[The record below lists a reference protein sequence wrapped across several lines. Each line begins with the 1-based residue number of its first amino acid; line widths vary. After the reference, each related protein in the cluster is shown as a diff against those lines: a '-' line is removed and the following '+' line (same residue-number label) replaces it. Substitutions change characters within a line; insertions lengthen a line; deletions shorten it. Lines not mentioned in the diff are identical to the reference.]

1 MVATIIVLEMEE
13 RIVKGIWIPIEI
25 WEAQDLS
32 WNEKILLMEID
43 SFTSQGKDCFIS
55 DERVAE
61 MLGVGVRS
69 AGTMVANLVHK
80 GYIKK
85 TRFDGRRR
93 YLESTLAEQVCKIC
107 RAETQNLQKTYN
119 QLLNNEDKSSNR
131 NNKDVR
137 FDFKKS
143 LLEIGVSP
151 QVAEDWLKVRKTKK
165 AANTETAFKRIQK
178 EIELSGLSADECI
191 TIAVERSWQ
200 GFKAEW
206 VANYQR
212 QSPQR
217 PTGRRAVSVL
227 ENNMAVAEELLRMQM
242 NL

>member
-1 MVATIIVLEMEE
+1 MGWHIVVTEEMRALGLSGNDLMVFALIYGFSQDGQGCFYGSLNYICETCGISRRTAIYILNDLVERGFLLKEENIQNGVKRVLYQVNRGSAEIAPNNIKDNISPTEIINKE
-13 RIVKGIWIPIEI
+13 
-25 WEAQDLS
+25 
-32 WNEKILLMEID
+32 
-43 SFTSQGKDCFIS
+43 
-55 DERVAE
+55 
-61 MLGVGVRS
+61 
-69 AGTMVANLVHK
+69 
-80 GYIKK
+80 
-85 TRFDGRRR
+85 
-93 YLESTLAEQVCKIC
+93 
-107 RAETQNLQKTYN
+107 
-119 QLLNNEDKSSNR
+119 
-131 NNKDVR
+131 KDVR

-151 QVAEDWLKVRKTKK
+151 QVAEDWLKVRKAKK
-165 AANTETAFKRIQK
+165 AANTETAFKRIQA

-206 VANYQR
+206 VSNYQR

>member
-1 MVATIIVLEMEE
+1 MEE

-69 AGTMVANLVHK
+69 AGTMVANLIHK

-107 RAETQNLQKTYN
+107 RAEAQNLQNTYI
-119 QLLNNEDKSSNR
+119 QSTYISPTEI
-131 NNKDVR
+131 NNKKR
-137 FDFKKS
+137 FDFKRS
-143 LLEIGVSP
+143 LIELGVSP
-151 QVAEDWLKVRKTKK
+151 EVAEDWMQVRKMKR
-165 AANTETAFKRIQK
+165 ASNTVTAFKRIVT
-178 EIELSGLSADECI
+178 EIEKSGLSANECI
-191 TIAVERSWQ
+191 TIAVSRSWQ
-200 GFKAEW
+200 GFQAEW
-206 VANYQR
+206 VANQQR
-212 QSPQR
+212 QR
-217 PTGRRAVSVL
+217 PAGKMSVL
-227 ENNMAVAEELLRMQM
+227 DNNRMVAEELMRMAGM
-242 NL
+242 EETL

>member
-1 MVATIIVLEMEE
+1 MVTTIIVLEMEE

-69 AGTMVANLVHK
+69 AGTMVANLIHK

-93 YLESTLAEQVCKIC
+93 YLESTLAEQLCKFC
-107 RAETQNLQKTYN
+107 RAETQNLPNTYI
-119 QLLNNEDKSSNR
+119 QSTYISPTEI
-131 NNKDVR
+131 NNKGKR
-137 FDFKKS
+137 FDFKNS
-143 LLEIGVSP
+143 LIEIGVSP
-151 QVAEDWLKVRKTKK
+151 EVVEDWMQVRKTAK
-165 AANTETAFKRIQK
+165 AINTETAFNRIK
-178 EIELSGLSADECI
+178 HEIEKSGLSANECI
-191 TIAVERSWQ
+191 TIAVSRSWR
-200 GFKAEW
+200 GFQADW
-206 VANYQR
+206 VANMR
-212 QSPQR
+212 QR
-217 PTGRRAVSVL
+217 PAVRVSVL
-227 ENNMAVAEELLRMQM
+227 DNNRMVAEELMRM
-242 NL
+242 